1 MKSELRAAFE
11 RASFGYSPDRVVAD
25 PDLNRAFLD
34 ECRRLGLASSP
45 ATINQALLNLR
56 KQGGLRG
63 LKSKRSSFL
72 DEDQYR
78 FAAEIA
84 VRFMERRD
92 GLSLDAILS
101 DPAHALDFDE
111 LAARIAPGYRPVE
124 YRWAALNLRKS
135 RRLKPEIIGRALPAE
150 EVSLWEIPEID
161 LSKLPDRPGLY
172 VFLSSNQALYVGEA
186 ENLQNRIRKH
196 LDHSDNRGLARW
208 LWQEG
213 GDDMHVEV
221 HVLPA
226 TTSALVRRALELEL
240 IRSRDPTFNI
250 KR

>member
-11 RASFGYSPDRVVAD
+11 RVNYGYSPDRVVAD
-25 PDLNRAFLD
+25 PDLNGVFLE
-34 ECRRLGLASSP
+34 ECRRLGLAGSS
-45 ATINQALLNLR
+45 ADLNRALLNLR

-63 LKSKRSSFL
+63 LKSKRSSFPN
-72 DEDQYR
+72 EDQYR

-84 VRFMERRD
+84 ARFLERRD
-92 GLSLDAILS
+92 GLSLDAIIS
-101 DPAHALDFDE
+101 DPAHALEFDE
-111 LAARIAPGYRPVE
+111 LAARIAPGYGPVD

-150 EVSLWEIPEID
+150 EIRLWEIRDID
-161 LSKLPDRPGLY
+161 LSKLPDRQGLY
-172 VFLSSNQALYVGEA
+172 VFLSSKDALYVGEA

-213 GDDMHVEV
+213 GDAMHIEV
-221 HVLPA
+221 HVLAA
-226 TTSALVRRALELEL
+226 TISTRVRRALEMEL
-240 IRSRDPTFNI
+240 IRSRDPVFNI